1 LEKGKT
7 MLSFIIRRVLYMIPT
22 LFLISIV
29 SFIIIQLPPGD
40 FLTSLV
46 ATMASTGESVDRT
59 ALVALQNR
67 YGLGQPIYV
76 QYWKWL
82 SAILFRG
89 DFGQSF
95 EWNQP
100 VSSLIWGRLFLT
112 FWLSLATLLFT
123 WLVAF
128 PIGIY
133 AAVRQYSLG
142 DYVAT
147 VIGYIGLAIP
157 NFLLALVLMYIAF
170 KYFNQSV
177 GGLFSPEYQDA
188 PWSMGKVLDMLAH
201 LWVPVV
207 IIGTSG
213 TAGLI
218 RIMRA
223 NLLDELH
230 KPYVTTARAKGMSE
244 RALLLKYPV
253 RMALNPFVSTLGW
266 TLPTLV
272 SGAAIISI
280 VMNIPTAGPLLLNAL
295 KSQDMYLAASFIML
309 LSTLTVVGTLI
320 SDILLAW
327 LDPRIRYER

>member
-1 LEKGKT
+1 
-7 MLSFIIRRVLYMIPT
+7 MLSFVIRRLLYMIPT
-22 LFLISIV
+22 LFLISVV

-40 FLTSLV
+40 YLTSLV
-46 ATMASTGESVDRT
+46 ATMSSTGESVSR
-59 ALVALQNR
+59 ASLVALEER

-82 SAILFRG
+82 SGILLRG

-100 VSSLIWGRLFLT
+100 VSSLIWGRLLLT
-112 FWLSLATLLFT
+112 FVLSLATLLFT
-123 WLVAF
+123 WFVAF

-142 DYVAT
+142 DYVTT

-157 NFLLALVLMYIAF
+157 NFLLALVLMYVAF
-170 KYFNQSV
+170 KYFNQSAW
-177 GGLFSPEYQDA
+177 GLFSPEYQDA
-188 PWSMGKVLDMLAH
+188 PWSLAKVMDMLAH
-201 LWVPVV
+201 LWIPVV

-230 KPYVTTARAKGMSE
+230 KPYVVTARAKGLPE
-244 RALLLKYPV
+244 HRLLIKYPV

-272 SGAAIISI
+272 SGAALISI
-280 VMNIPTAGPLLLNAL
+280 VMGLPTAGPLLLGAL

-309 LSTLTVVGTLI
+309 LSTLTVIGTLL